1 MRWRKKVCHS
11 KADQS
16 ASILESWTHLSI
28 SYWLVSIVCRERI
41 NQIDSATE
49 FETASHRDPDH
60 CCKCIPFLSKESFF
74 RNFDNF
80 LLNEIHH
87 HYALVNGVQKIIHSK
102 QKRNLPILRRSGIS
116 KIITTNAE
124 YKNKFIHQRIIFI
137 DHDNLIPI
145 IELDDPKRAWRWS
158 DLNTQI
164 NDLDTF
170 FIHV

>member
-11 KADQS
+11 KADLSAAFLNLELIFQS
-16 ASILESWTHLSI
+16 VIGWFRLFVENKSNWFCYWIRNSI
-28 SYWLVSIVCRERI
+28 SSRSRSLLQMHTI
-41 NQIDSATE
+41 
-49 FETASHRDPDH
+49 
-60 CCKCIPFLSKESFF
+60 SFKRVF

-116 KIITTNAE
+116 KIITTHAE

-170 FIHV
+170 FHV

>member
-1 MRWRKKVCHS
+1 MTQKSLPFESRLISKHS
-11 KADQS
+11 W
-16 ASILESWTHLSI
+16 ILNPSFHQLMVGFDCLSRENKSNWFCYWIRNSI
-28 SYWLVSIVCRERI
+28 SSRSRSLLQMHTI
-41 NQIDSATE
+41 
-49 FETASHRDPDH
+49 
-60 CCKCIPFLSKESFF
+60 SFKRVF

-164 NDLDTF
+164 NDSDTF
-170 FIHV
+170 FHV